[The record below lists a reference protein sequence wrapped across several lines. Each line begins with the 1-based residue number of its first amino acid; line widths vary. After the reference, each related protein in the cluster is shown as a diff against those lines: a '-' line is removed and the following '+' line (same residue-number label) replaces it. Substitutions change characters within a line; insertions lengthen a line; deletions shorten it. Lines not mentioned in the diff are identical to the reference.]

1 MGWQLFI
8 VNFFL
13 NRWLL
18 HVLFV
23 DGEWLYCPDDG
34 TSKRLSSLLRLSS
47 SLKLLNFHFLKLLH
61 RHVKARGWR
70 QTIHDVWVLE
80 RMKGRHPNKPNNQ
93 VFSNTNVPM
102 DHSDAGMPYI
112 KLPFWGWNTATNW
125 FCFKAFATCNF
136 HDLPKPSLDQILIV
150 VRYHSHTSWKM
161 QFNLSNHW
169 LFGVQKIAG
178 DEWWCISYYLKD
190 VEALKSV
197 AFFSSVSLWFPRPSD
212 KIPYP
217 TCK

>member
-1 MGWQLFI
+1 MDTHGEMLVTFVDAWINMHDNSSKFWTSQLTLRSNRQTLNIYEYTKGWQLFR

-13 NRWLL
+13 NRWLP

-112 KLPFWGWNTATNW
+112 KLPFWGWNNATNW
-125 FCFKAFATCNF
+125 FCFKAFATCNL
-136 HDLPKPSLDQILIV
+136 HDLPCPA
-150 VRYHSHTSWKM
+150 
-161 QFNLSNHW
+161 SN
-169 LFGVQKIAG
+169 K
-178 DEWWCISYYLKD
+178 YL
-190 VEALKSV
+190 
-197 AFFSSVSLWFPRPSD
+197 
-212 KIPYP
+212 
-217 TCK
+217 